1 MSSSKIPTIVSYK
14 TLDANKIVGFSSPK
28 VNARGGKNIR
38 IVNKSDNKTLHI
50 ATPLMLTWGIN
61 EFVDD
66 KGSKS
71 YTMSLQFP
79 KEDYATPETTQFL
92 DSLKEYEAMLRRT
105 AMDNCKEWLNK
116 PKISEEGM
124 DLIWNPM
131 LMYPKDPKTK
141 DTDYSRPPC
150 LRIKVPYYENRYDV
164 EIFDPKGQPLFPNK
178 EGVLPQEIVTKGIQ
192 TAVIIQ
198 SGGIWFANGKL
209 GTTFKL
215 LQAVVQPKESLRGR
229 CHIQLEDTEREQ
241 LKSSAQKQ
249 LEEEPKDSEEKAEV
263 TSAVVVDSDNEDG
276 GESST
281 EHHEPAA
288 KQVGGKKVVVR
299 RKKGE

>member
-14 TLDANKIVGFSSPK
+14 TLDANKVVGFSSPK
-28 VNARGGKNIR
+28 VNPRGGKNVR
-38 IVNKSDNKTLHI
+38 IVNKNDNKTLHI

-61 EFVDD
+61 EFVDEND
-66 KGSKS
+66 KKS

-79 KEDYATPETTQFL
+79 KEDYATPETTTFL
-92 DSLKEYEAMLRRT
+92 ESIKEYEAMLKRT
-105 AMDNCKEWLNK
+105 AMENCKEWLNK
-116 PKISEEGM
+116 PKISDEGM
-124 DLIWNPM
+124 DLIWNPI
-131 LMYPKDPKTK
+131 LLYPKDPKTK
-141 DTDYSRPPC
+141 ETDYTRPPC
-150 LRIKVPYYENRYDV
+150 LRIKVPYYENKYDV

-229 CHIQLEDTEREQ
+229 CHIQLEDSEREQ
-241 LKSSAQKQ
+241 LKTTAQKQ
-249 LEEEPKDSEEKAEV
+249 SEESDGEDQPSREV
-263 TSAVVVDSDNEDG
+263 VSTTVVDSDDDG
-276 GESST
+276 DADGASEHTSSA
-281 EHHEPAA
+281 P
-288 KQVGGKKVVVR
+288 QQKKTIVR
-299 RKKGE
+299 RKKN

>member
-50 ATPLMLTWGIN
+50 ATPLMLTWGVN

-66 KGSKS
+66 KDNKS

-92 DSLKEYEAMLRRT
+92 ESLKEFEAMLKRT
-105 AMDNCKEWLNK
+105 AMENCKEWLNK
-116 PKISEEGM
+116 PKISDEGM

-141 DTDYSRPPC
+141 ETDYTRPPC
-150 LRIKVPYYENRYDV
+150 LRVKVPYYESKYDV

-178 EGVLPQEIVTKGIQ
+178 DGLLPQEIVTKGIQ

-215 LQAVVQPKESLRGR
+215 LQAVVQPKESLRGK
-229 CHIQLEDTEREQ
+229 CHIQLEDNEREQ
-241 LKSSAQKQ
+241 LKTSTQKQ
-249 LEEEPKDSEEKAEV
+249 VDDESGEVEEQTHDSVA
-263 TSAVVVDSDNEDG
+263 TAVVDSDDED
-276 GESST
+276 
-281 EHHEPAA
+281 HDA
-288 KQVGGKKVVVR
+288 QVEQQQQQKKVVVR
-299 RKKGE
+299 RKKN

>member
-50 ATPLMLTWGIN
+50 ATPLMLTWGVN

-66 KGSKS
+66 KDNKS

-92 DSLKEYEAMLRRT
+92 ESLKEFEAMLKRT
-105 AMDNCKEWLNK
+105 AMENCKEWLNK
-116 PKISEEGM
+116 PKISDEGM

-141 DTDYSRPPC
+141 DFDYTRPPC
-150 LRIKVPYYENRYDV
+150 LRIKVPYYESRYDV
-164 EIFDPKGQPLFPNK
+164 EVFDPKGQPLFPNK
-178 EGVLPQEIVTKGIQ
+178 DGALPQDIITKGIQ

-241 LKSSAQKQ
+241 LRTSAEKQ
-249 LEEEPKDSEEKAEV
+249 VEQEESEDKAEV
-263 TSAVVVDSDNEDG
+263 ASAVVVDSDNEDEG
-276 GESST
+276 DHQEVAT
-281 EHHEPAA
+281 
-288 KQVGGKKVVVR
+288 KQTTGQKKVVVR
-299 RKKGE
+299 RKKAE

>member
-28 VNARGGKNIR
+28 VNARGGKNVR

-66 KGSKS
+66 KGNKS

-92 DSLKEYEAMLRRT
+92 ESLKEFEAMLRRT
-105 AMDNCKEWLNK
+105 AMENCKEWLNK
-116 PKISEEGM
+116 PKISDEGM

-150 LRIKVPYYENRYDV
+150 LRIKVPYYESKYDV

-178 EGVLPQEIVTKGIQ
+178 DGLLPQDIVTKGIQ

-241 LKSSAQKQ
+241 LKTSAQKQ
-249 LEEEPKDSEEKAEV
+249 DDDEADDADDQP
-263 TSAVVVDSDNEDG
+263 SATVSTTVVDSDDDNDDHD
-276 GESST
+276 T
-281 EHHEPAA
+281 
-288 KQVGGKKVVVR
+288 QVEQQQQQQKKVVVR
-299 RKKGE
+299 RTKKN

>member
-14 TLDANKIVGFSSPK
+14 TLDANKTVGFSSPK

-38 IVNKSDNKTLHI
+38 IVNKVDNKTLHI

-66 KGSKS
+66 KGNKS

-79 KEDYATPETTQFL
+79 KEDYASPETTQFL
-92 DSLKEYEAMLRRT
+92 ESLKEYEAMLRRT

-116 PKISEEGM
+116 PKISDEGM

-141 DTDYSRPPC
+141 ETDYTRPPC
-150 LRIKVPYYENRYDV
+150 LRVKVPYYESKYDV

-178 EGVLPQEIVTKGIQ
+178 DGLLPQEIVTKGIQ

-215 LQAVVQPKESLRGR
+215 LQAVVQPKESLRGK
-229 CHIQLEDTEREQ
+229 CHIQLEDNEREQ
-241 LKSSAQKQ
+241 LKTSTQKQ
-249 LEEEPKDSEEKAEV
+249 VDDESGEVEEQTHDSVA
-263 TSAVVVDSDNEDG
+263 TAVVDSDDED
-276 GESST
+276 
-281 EHHEPAA
+281 HDA
-288 KQVGGKKVVVR
+288 QVEQQQQQKKVVVR
-299 RKKGE
+299 RKKN